1 MAFFGDTTQGG
12 SSFPCS
18 GGRAIVG
25 RFELTEAGT
34 VSSVTV
40 FFASGQSAGM
50 SFRGLIYAD
59 SGGNP
64 GALLGYGASVAVPGT
79 VGGELESVLTAPLDL
94 SPGFY
99 WIGSVASDFQA
110 RWSCDA
116 GIGGRRA
123 EGVSFSAPS
132 GPWSEADTTGDRIS
146 AYATYTTGGGGDPD
160 ADSDSDAAALAD
172 AESDALAADLESD
185 SDAAALADL
194 ESDAFAA
201 DLESDRLAADLESDA
216 LVADA
221 ESDSDAAAGAGGA
234 SAAAVWG
241 FVLGNGKTAG
251 ETLVELHSAALAI
264 LAKETTAEHVAGGF
278 SVGDILRIL
287 AAVAVGKTTIT
298 SPGAGS
304 AFVTFRSIDDALD
317 VVEATMSG
325 SERVSVTL
333 DPTETS

>member
-18 GGRAIVG
+18 GGRVIVG

-40 FFASGQSAGM
+40 FFASGQSAGTN
-50 SFRGLIYAD
+50 FRGLIYSD

-64 GALLGYGASVAVPGT
+64 DALLGYGASVAVPGT

-94 SPGFY
+94 APGFY
-99 WIGSVASDFQA
+99 WLGAVVDSFEA

-116 GIGGRRA
+116 SAGGRRA
-123 EGVSFSAPS
+123 EGVSFSAPT
-132 GPWSEADTTGDRIS
+132 GPFSQADTTGDRIS
-146 AYATYTTGGGGDPD
+146 AYATYTTGGGADPD

-172 AESDALAADLESD
+172 AESDALAADLDSD

-194 ESDAFAA
+194 ESDA
-201 DLESDRLAADLESDA
+201 

-221 ESDSDAAAGAGGA
+221 DSDSDAAAGAGGA

-251 ETLVELHSAALAI
+251 ETLVELHAAALAI

>member
-18 GGRAIVG
+18 GGRVIVG

-40 FFASGQSAGM
+40 FFASGQSAGT
-50 SFRGLIYAD
+50 SFRGLIYSD

-64 GALLGYGASVAVPGT
+64 DALLGYGASVAVPGS

-94 SPGFY
+94 APGFY
-99 WIGSVASDFQA
+99 WLGAVVDSFEA
-110 RWSCDA
+110 RWACDA
-116 GIGGRRA
+116 SAGGRRA
-123 EGVSFSAPS
+123 EGVSFSAPT
-132 GPWSEADTTGDRIS
+132 GPFSQADTTGDRVS
-146 AYATYTTGGGGDPD
+146 AYATYTTGGGVDPD

-172 AESDALAADLESD
+172 AESDALA
-185 SDAAALADL
+185 
-194 ESDAFAA
+194 
-201 DLESDRLAADLESDA
+201 
-216 LVADA
+216 ADA

-251 ETLVELHSAALAI
+251 ETLVELHAAALAI